1 MAGLKNSGKSFRG
14 RSFQGRDLT
23 GADFSGADV
32 RGANFRGAILT
43 GADFSHARAG
53 LQRRWIIAWW
63 IALLLLMPL
72 LGLLSALAGLYL
84 GYITT
89 PEITNQF
96 TFLPSAVIFVALAVL
111 GVVILREGLL
121 AGIGSIVT
129 TCIVA
134 IAVSSIGIVAIPNVR
149 IIDFLDTIATAITTL
164 VSIVVCVTV
173 VYPTIFTVII
183 LLTNS
188 AKSAIASAVFGG
200 LVGIVT
206 PTQRYGSLLSVMTSS
221 MGVGVFLLI
230 SVYIAWRAFCED
242 DKHLFVHQVATS
254 FLAVGGTNFSDSH
267 LEKTNFA
274 QADLSYCSFRN
285 AHLQQTNL
293 HTAKHLNRANAGNT
307 ILCDPRVRDLLVTHR
322 GANKAYIACNFNGA
336 NLAGVDLT
344 NANLTGANLQQAT
357 LEGAWLERSNLTN
370 TQALQTNFKGATLT
384 GACLEGWNID
394 STTQLDGVIC
404 DFVYLLNRS
413 RERRPS
419 SGEFAPGEFAKLF
432 QEVVD
437 TIDLIFRN
445 GIDWKAFSSS
455 FEQLQIE
462 NEGIALQV
470 RSIENKGD
478 GVIVV
483 RVNSPP
489 DADKQKLHAEFTQSY
504 QLALEALDGKYRA
517 ELKQKDEQIDFYQQQ
532 QKNLTDIIQQIV
544 RPEPLNLP
552 QKAGKIVILNLGRG
566 DFRTGFAVTL
576 QMGEEGALPSIQVAA
591 ELPSAPYLLEAY
603 QQWQLA
609 YRKSLKAS
617 FRLDIPATQITNI
630 SNSEF
635 FKECDEVA
643 AQLKTGLNRW
653 LNTDEFRPIKER
665 MLEKL
670 SPAEPIRIIIQ
681 TENIQL
687 RRMPWM
693 VWDLCDRY
701 PKAEIALSQSAFET
715 VGKKNRLNSKVR
727 ILAILGNSLGIDV
740 QADRALL
747 QQLPNADVTF
757 LVEPKR
763 QDLNEQLWQ
772 QSWDILFF
780 AGHSASQPDAETG
793 HLWINQ
799 SDRLTIPQIKHGLRY
814 AISHGLR
821 LAILN
826 SCDGIGLAEDLTDL
840 HIPEMIVMREP
851 IPDQVAQIFLKNF
864 LTAFSSGKPFYQA
877 VREARERLQGL
888 EGQFP
893 CATWIP
899 VICQNPAEIPL
910 TWQEYVQEALSP

>member
-14 RSFQGRDLT
+14 RSFQGQDLT
-23 GADFSGADV
+23 GADFTGADI

-43 GADFSHARAG
+43 DADFSQAKAG
-53 LQRRWIIAWW
+53 LQRRWLIAWW
-63 IALLLLMPL
+63 LVLLLLIPL

-89 PEITNQF
+89 AEITDQF
-96 TFLPSAVIFVALAVL
+96 TLLPSVVVMISLVIF
-111 GVVILREGLL
+111 GGIILSKGLL
-121 AGIGSIVT
+121 AGMSSIVT

-134 IAVSSIGIVAIPNVR
+134 IAVSSIGLFIIPNVNV
-149 IIDFLDTIATAITTL
+149 IDFLDIIATAVTTVISIT
-164 VSIVVCVTV
+164 VSIAV
-173 VYPTIFTVII
+173 VYPTMFAVII
-183 LLTNS
+183 LLTHSVS
-188 AKSAIASAVFGG
+188 AAIISAIAGALIGV
-200 LVGIVT
+200 VT
-206 PTQRYGSLLSVMTSS
+206 LAQRYPSFTSVLIFSTGAGVFMLLSVY
-221 MGVGVFLLI
+221 V
-230 SVYIAWRAFCED
+230 AWRAVSQDE
-242 DKHLFVHQVATS
+242 KHLFVHRIAIS
-254 FLAVGGTNFSDSH
+254 FLAVGGTNFSKSL
-267 LEKTNFA
+267 LERTNFA
-274 QADLSYCSFRN
+274 QADLKYCNFSKAR
-285 AHLQQTNL
+285 LQQPNF
-293 HTAKHLNRANAGNT
+293 HTAKGLERANAENT
-307 ILCDPRVRDLLVTHR
+307 ILVDPRVRELIVTHR
-322 GANKAYIACNFNGA
+322 GAHKTYIECNFKGA
-336 NLAGVDLT
+336 NLAGADLT
-344 NANLTGANLQQAT
+344 DANLAGADLQQAT

-370 TQALQTNFKGATLT
+370 IQALQTNFRDARLT

-394 STTQLDGVIC
+394 STTLLDGVIC
-404 DFVYLLNRS
+404 DFAYLLNQS

-419 SGEFAPGEFAKLF
+419 SGEFALGEFAKLF

-445 GIDWKAFSSS
+445 GIDWKAFASS
-455 FEQLQIE
+455 FEQLKIE

-483 RVNSPP
+483 RVDSPP
-489 DADKQKLHAEFTQSY
+489 GADKQKLHAEFTQSY
-504 QLALEALDGKYRA
+504 QLALEALEGKYRA

-532 QKNLTDIIQQIV
+532 QKNLTDILQQIV
-544 RPEPLNLP
+544 RPEPLSLL

-576 QMGEEGALPSIQVAA
+576 QIGEEGALPSVQVAA
-591 ELPSAPYLLEAY
+591 ELPPAPHLLEAY

-609 YRKSLKAS
+609 YRKSLKAT
-617 FRLDIPATQITNI
+617 FRLDIPPTQITNI

-643 AQLKTGLNRW
+643 DQLKTVLNQW
-653 LNTDEFRPIKER
+653 LNTDEFRPVKER

-670 SPAEPIRIIIQ
+670 SPIEPIRIVIQ

-701 PKAEIALSQSAFET
+701 PKAEVALSQSAFET
-715 VGKKNRLNSKVR
+715 VGKKNRSNSKLK

-747 QQLPNADVTF
+747 QQLPNTDVTF

-763 QDLNEQLWQ
+763 QDLNDQLWQ

-780 AGHSASQPDAETG
+780 AGHSASQPDGETG

-799 SDRLTIPQIKHGLRY
+799 SDRLTISQIKHGLRY
-814 AISHGLR
+814 AIAHGLR

-826 SCDGIGLAEDLTDL
+826 SCDGIGLAENLTDL

-851 IPDQVAQIFLKNF
+851 VPDQVAQIFLKNF

-910 TWQEYVQEALSP
+910 TWQEYVQD